1 MPGLCRFSLWLLH
14 IRSLNESLRL
24 SVAGCFAFWVIPA
37 QVSSWFRIVGT
48 DNAILWRAREL
59 CTAPAFPR
67 CRIISFT
74 ELHMVGSA
82 TASSRSRAHVHLTKS
97 CLVFSWWPFLAQES
111 AGCLLLFRKSRLW
124 LWLTSHYLCHL
135 LSACRPPSCQ

>member
-1 MPGLCRFSLWLLH
+1 MPCLCRFSLWLLH

-37 QVSSWFRIVGT
+37 QVSNWFRIVGT
-48 DNAILWRAREL
+48 DNAILWRVREL
-59 CTAPAFPR
+59 CTASAFPN
-67 CRIISFT
+67 CFISFT

-97 CLVFSWWPFLAQES
+97 CLVSSWWTFLAQGS
-111 AGCLLLFRKSRLW
+111 AGYLLLFRKSRLW